1 LENPHYLG
9 GAARTRGGDRASGY
23 RRQSS
28 TGERL
33 LVAKGLFE
41 RQEIDQATR
50 IALQHLEA
58 SDEVESL
65 KTKAAIHFQCAL
77 SLDNEKPK
85 PAPPKFHG
93 KSK

>member
-1 LENPHYLG
+1 MNPTLKLLIDEIRIRSTAQENAINLIV
-9 GAARTRGGDRASGY
+9 
-23 RRQSS
+23 
-28 TGERL
+28 RL

-58 SDEVESL
+58 SDEEESF
-65 KTKAAIHFQCAL
+65 KTKAAIHFQYAL
-77 SLDNEKPK
+77 SLDDEKPK